1 MSSSINKDFFPI
13 VTIVVIIVIAIAISA
28 AVQGSP
34 DKAMSQIITVGPVWN
49 TNAWECTSDADFVVH
64 AAIRGLG
71 ADPLPLIA
79 VSASSHGTQSFYS
92 MDNSE
97 SVSFSVGTL
106 ADKSITITRTGTVTG
121 FLTLQTTSDAIASC
135 IAT

>member
-49 TNAWECTSDADFVVH
+49 TNAWECTSDADFVIH
-64 AAIRGLG
+64 AAIRGIG
-71 ADPLPLIA
+71 NDPLPLIS
-79 VSASSHGTQSFYS
+79 VNVQDHGTQSFYS

-97 SVSFSVGTL
+97 SVSFTVGNQ
-106 ADKSITITRTGTVTG
+106 ADKTITITRTGTVTG
-121 FLTLQTTSDAIASC
+121 FLTLQTTSDAQASC
-135 IAT
+135 IAV